1 MKNWRKRVPN
11 YQPTRAEMEFDVM
24 LGLEEEVIGR
34 RVAAELLA
42 RG

>member
-1 MKNWRKRVPN
+1 VPG
-11 YQPTRAEMEFDVM
+11 YQPTRAEVEFDVM
-24 LGLEEEVIGR
+24 LGLPEETIGR